1 MDKKLWDKKLKKINK
16 LLQAQN
22 FDFSLEY
29 LEVHKNNRTLNGI
42 MIVGNNKDGI
52 KTAPVIYVENEFLD
66 APEQELADGFIEIS
80 KQYKDHPLMP
90 DIYKAMEKD
99 YILSHVEPL
108 LYNISNAD
116 KMKAD
121 DIVCLN
127 TPIPEFYAAM
137 QIPIPGMENGYAKI
151 TQRLLNYSGLTI
163 KEVFLAAMGN
173 LDKQLVCKGI
183 EDEKTGKTIVCFITN
198 KREYEG
204 AAALFSPAAIRTVQQ
219 ALGESFYIL
228 PISINEIACISL
240 YAEPENMQIIAD
252 IYSSLDDEYKLSD
265 SLYLY
270 HQGTFRN
277 CHKIS

>member
-52 KTAPVIYVENEFLD
+52 KTAPVIYVEKEFLD
-66 APEQELADGFIEIS
+66 APERELADGFIEIS

-121 DIVCLN
+121 DVICLN
-127 TPIPEFYAAM
+127 TPIPEFCAAM

-151 TQRLLNYSGLTI
+151 TQRLLNYSGLAI
-163 KEVFLAAMGN
+163 KEVFLAAMNN
-173 LDKQLVCKGI
+173 LDKQLICKGI
-183 EDEKTGKTIVCFITN
+183 EDKKTGENIVCFITN

-204 AAALFSPAAIRTVQQ
+204 AAALFSPAAIRTVQKV
-219 ALGESFYIL
+219 LGESFYVL
-228 PISINEIACISL
+228 PLSIDEIICISL
-240 YAEPENMQIIAD
+240 NAEPVNMQTIIDA
-252 IYSSLDDEYKLSD
+252 YSALDDEHRLSD
-265 SLYLY
+265 KIYL
-270 HQGTFRN
+270 FEN
-277 CHKIS
+277 DSFKSV

>member
-16 LLQAQN
+16 LLQTQN

-52 KTAPVIYVENEFLD
+52 KTAPVIYVEKEFLD
-66 APEQELADGFIEIS
+66 APERELADGFIEIS

-121 DIVCLN
+121 DVVCLN

-137 QIPIPGMENGYAKI
+137 QIPIPGIENGYAKI
-151 TQRLLNYSGLTI
+151 THRLLEYSGLAV
-163 KEVFLAAMGN
+163 KEVFLAAMNN

-183 EDEKTGKTIVCFITN
+183 EDEKTGENIVCFITN

-204 AAALFSPAAIRTVQQ
+204 AAALFSPAAIRTVQKV
-219 ALGESFYIL
+219 LGESFYVL
-228 PISINEIACISL
+228 PLSIDEIICISL
-240 YAEPENMQIIAD
+240 NAEPVDMQTITDA
-252 IYSSLDDEYKLSD
+252 YLALDDEHRLSD
-265 SLYLY
+265 KMYL
-270 HQGTFRN
+270 FEN
-277 CHKIS
+277 DSFKSV